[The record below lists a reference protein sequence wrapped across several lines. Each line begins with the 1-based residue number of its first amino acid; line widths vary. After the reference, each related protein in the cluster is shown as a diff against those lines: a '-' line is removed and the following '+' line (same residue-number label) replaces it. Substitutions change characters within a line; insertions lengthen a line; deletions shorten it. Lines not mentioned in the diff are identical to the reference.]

1 MRKNPLHLARTL
13 AALAALCGPVAEAGD
28 SINDLAN
35 LSLEELAEYKVEAP
49 TRTRLPLAESPGAV
63 SVFTYDQ
70 IHSVSA
76 QAIPDLMRLVP
87 GMNVR
92 WNPMVETMDLRGFG
106 SNPFSSRILL
116 LIDGVPYNSWDM
128 GGFPQHPSFDFFNLE
143 NVKHLEVVRG
153 GASSLYGENAL
164 NGVVNIVTLSGE
176 ELGGVKG
183 TLYAGDLAT
192 RKLALIGGSRLGDDG
207 SVLLSARA
215 SHSDMPM
222 ELWTEKSKG
231 GVNGTDLF
239 LKAKFAGWQFS
250 AYQRKDDTHGYS
262 EPQGAPFPPGTVFR
276 SVARES
282 QRVDILAAQ
291 YQHATSD
298 DRWSFKLNLSHSA
311 RYGTSCS
318 ACHAATQSGTAWR
331 VENDGYENIASAQVG
346 IGAIPHHD
354 ITVGVEAR
362 RRATGDDPAELS
374 ETAGGA
380 PAGAPIIDA
389 YRKQAVYVQDFF
401 HLQSLPLSGVL
412 GARLD
417 TDTTSSEF
425 GSHVFPHAALIYT
438 PRADLTLRGGWTQS
452 ARYPSFTEQYA
463 AGWFIAAIT
472 PDTSIPLA
480 SFQPNHGLKPEFAT
494 ETDLGIEFHP
504 EPWWT
509 AKLDAYQKCIRD
521 FIVLTYPGG
530 TFGNI
535 GFQNHP
541 NLAVARGIEAE
552 WRADLPGGWST
563 FVNYALQR
571 NSQSGGGVDQASR
584 PIEFTYS
591 PEHKINA
598 GATWMLSAATRIE
611 VDASWK
617 SSYTAPAFWYGIA
630 FPTDPTPRP
639 LPAYTLLN
647 AHFSHA
653 LTLPDGFGGPLTLV
667 LDGRNLGN
675 TRVYETLTGLG
686 GHVVGRTLY
695 AGVRYE
701 FGR

>member
-1 MRKNPLHLARTL
+1 MTRIPPRCLSVLLLLAVLRVP
-13 AALAALCGPVAEAGD
+13 AAAAGE
-28 SINDLAN
+28 SISDLASM
-35 LSLEELAEYKVEAP
+35 SLEELAEYKVEAP

-70 IHSVSA
+70 IHRVSA
-76 QAIPDLMRLVP
+76 QSIPDLMRLVP

-92 WNPMVETMDLRGFG
+92 WNPMVETMDLRSFG
-106 SNPFSSRILL
+106 SSPFTSRILL

-164 NGVVNIVTLSGE
+164 NGVINIVTLSGE
-176 ELGGVKG
+176 ELSGVRG
-183 TLYAGDLAT
+183 SLYAGDLAT
-192 RKLALIGGSRLGDDG
+192 RKLALIGGTRLGEDG
-207 SVLLSARA
+207 SLLLSARA

-239 LKAKFAGWQFS
+239 LKAKYAGWQFS
-250 AYQRKDDTHGYS
+250 AYQRKDDTHGFS
-262 EPQGAPFPPGTVFR
+262 EPQGAAFPPGTVFR
-276 SVARES
+276 SVAKES

-318 ACHAATQSGTAWR
+318 ACHAATQTPNTWR
-331 VENDGYENIASAQVG
+331 VEDDGYENIASAQIG
-346 IGAIPHHD
+346 INAISHHD
-354 ITVGVEAR
+354 ITVGAEVR
-362 RRATGDDPAELS
+362 RRASGDDPSELS
-374 ETAGGA
+374 TTAAVPPPGA
-380 PAGAPIIDA
+380 RIIDA
-389 YRKQAVYVQDFF
+389 YRKQAVYVQDYF
-401 HLQSLPLSGVL
+401 HLPDLPLSGVI

-417 TDTTSSEF
+417 SDTTPSEF
-425 GSHVFPHAALIYT
+425 GSHVFPHAALMYT
-438 PRADLTLRGGWTQS
+438 PRGDLTVRAGWTQS

-463 AGWFIAAIT
+463 AGWFLAAIT
-472 PDTSIPLA
+472 PTVSIPLA
-480 SFQPNHGLKPEFAT
+480 SFQPQYSLKPEFAT

-504 EPWWT
+504 APWWT
-509 AKLDAYQKCIRD
+509 AKLDAYQKSLRD

-530 TFGNI
+530 TFRNV

-541 NLAVARGIEAE
+541 NGAMVRGVEAE
-552 WRADLPGGWST
+552 LRADLTGGWST
-563 FVNYALQR
+563 FINYALQR
-571 NSQSGGGVDQASR
+571 NSQSGNGLDQAGR
-584 PIEFTYS
+584 PIEFTYA

-598 GATWMLSAATRIE
+598 GATWAITAATKLQAD
-611 VDASWK
+611 VSWK

-653 LTLPDGFGGPLTLV
+653 VTLPAGWSGPLTVV
-667 LDGRNLGN
+667 LDGRNLAN

-695 AGVRYE
+695 AGLRYE
-701 FGR
+701 FGQ